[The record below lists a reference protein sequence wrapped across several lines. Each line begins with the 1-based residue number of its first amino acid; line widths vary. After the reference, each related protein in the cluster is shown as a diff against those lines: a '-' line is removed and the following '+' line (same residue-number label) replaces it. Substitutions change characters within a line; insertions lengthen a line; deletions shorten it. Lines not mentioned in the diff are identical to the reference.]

1 MQIGPE
7 LWIAGLY
14 GLILLLAAVGQYL
27 NRPKQGGKSAP
38 VLGGVGL
45 ELGNRAQMDMLI
57 AAINRI
63 GDIMENKRQTEMEET
78 LEELVTRVDAMM
90 AKR

>member
-1 MQIGPE
+1 MQIGSE

-27 NRPKQGGKSAP
+27 NRPKQTAKPDP

-45 ELGNRAQMDMLI
+45 ELGNRAQLDLLI
-57 AAINRI
+57 TQVKRI
-63 GDIMENKRQTEMEET
+63 ADIMENKRQTEMEET
-78 LEELVTRVDAMM
+78 LEELVAKVDAMM